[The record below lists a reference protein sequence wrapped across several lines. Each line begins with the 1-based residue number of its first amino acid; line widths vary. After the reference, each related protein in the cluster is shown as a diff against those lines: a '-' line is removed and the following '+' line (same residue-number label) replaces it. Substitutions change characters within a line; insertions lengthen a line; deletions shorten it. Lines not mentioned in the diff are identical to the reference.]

1 MANVDLKT
9 NFKNGDKLYDYEL
22 NNNFKA
28 IKAALEA
35 MNKIVWQND
44 DNASLVM
51 FAGTTEQITNR
62 ELIEGQLLYNTQTG
76 ETYIDAMVDTE
87 LKRISTGGGTSIQIG
102 GTQPTNPATKLWVED
117 DLLDNIGTEVV
128 NTLTGNETNK
138 APSVNA
144 VNKAIEKNV
153 MKIIYSGEY
162 YNLTTN
168 NQYETVK
175 FDNMYFSIGDKLTF
189 DSINNAIKIGEGI
202 SKIKI
207 HVELSMVKQ
216 SAGLVYVQLR
226 TSSGTKRGWNVYAG
240 IKARTKAIGDEYLN
254 VVKDDL
260 IQVYTYGSTTD
271 EITGGSCFTSLVVEV
286 IE

>member
-117 DLLDNIGTEVV
+117 DLLDNIGSEIQSYTKDNIQV
-128 NTLTGNETNK
+128 
-138 APSVNA
+138 
-144 VNKAIEKNV
+144 
-153 MKIIYSGEY
+153 
-162 YNLTTN
+162 
-168 NQYETVK
+168 VK
-175 FDNMYFSIGDKLTF
+175 FDDGTMVMYFVTNISISDTSARQQGGLT
-189 DSINNAIKIGEGI
+189 
-202 SKIKI
+202 
-207 HVELSMVKQ
+207 
-216 SAGLVYVQLR
+216 YY
-226 TSSGTKRGWNVYAG
+226 SGY
-240 IKARTKAIGDEYLN
+240 
-254 VVKDDL
+254 
-260 IQVYTYGSTTD
+260 S
-271 EITGGSCFTSLVVEV
+271 EITLPEEFYYSTFAVLTTVLQANMNYYNKSYGAINDAKSIRVSFTSTDMNETRPISVVC
-286 IE
+286 IGRWKA

>member
-102 GTQPTNPATKLWVED
+102 GIDPTNPATKLWVED
-117 DLLDNIGTEVV
+117 DMLDNIGSEIESGSNENGSYIKFADGTMICESLAQM
-128 NTLTGNETNK
+128 TLTNDSQSGYFHILFPAEYISAPNIICTNSYHYYPDIIW
-138 APSVNA
+138 ATGEVTVNG
-144 VNKAIEKNV
+144 VTLFWQ
-153 MKIIYSGEY
+153 KISGIVGA
-162 YNLTTN
+162 
-168 NQYETVK
+168 NQTV
-175 FDNMYFSIGDKLTF
+175 DCR
-189 DSINNAIKIGEGI
+189 
-202 SKIKI
+202 
-207 HVELSMVKQ
+207 
-216 SAGLVYVQLR
+216 YV
-226 TSSGTKRGWNVYAG
+226 
-240 IKARTKAIGDEYLN
+240 AIG
-254 VVKDDL
+254 KWK
-260 IQVYTYGSTTD
+260 
-271 EITGGSCFTSLVVEV
+271 
-286 IE
+286 